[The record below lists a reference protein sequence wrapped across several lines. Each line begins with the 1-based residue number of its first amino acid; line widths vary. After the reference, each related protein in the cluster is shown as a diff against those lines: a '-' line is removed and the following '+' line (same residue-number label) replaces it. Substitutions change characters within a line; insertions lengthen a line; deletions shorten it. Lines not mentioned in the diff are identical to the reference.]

1 MDTMSI
7 YRYIFSIYNGL
18 FGLLLETKYSL
29 ELIIFYT

>member
-7 YRYIFSIYNGL
+7 YRYMFSIYNGL
-18 FGLLLETKYSL
+18 FEMLLEIKYSL